1 MIAINTCIYVNATNS
16 LQDKDRETPLLRDEK
31 LHSAQQQKVD
41 DGEVSE
47 DIPNL
52 DDDFN
57 N

>member
-31 LHSAQQQKVD
+31 LHSAQQQN
-41 DGEVSE
+41 GEVSE